1 LCAHD
6 CWFAGQASGGL
17 REQGGGERSWMPF
30 ACARISP
37 ARGTRRAGIMPL
49 EDASQRHLARLAV
62 VTVALA

>member
-30 ACARISP
+30 SCARISP
-37 ARGTRRAGIMPL
+37 ARGTR
-49 EDASQRHLARLAV
+49 Q
-62 VTVALA
+62 